1 MCRSILMKLGAS
13 RVRSALSVRYKQEM
27 SLLLMMMRGPMF
39 DSGKETL
46 SAGIL
51 RVIIIV
57 PPKTW
62 RSWDW
67 E

>member
-1 MCRSILMKLGAS
+1 MKLGSS

-27 SLLLMMMRGPMF
+27 PLLLMMMIGPMF

-46 SAGIL
+46 STGIL